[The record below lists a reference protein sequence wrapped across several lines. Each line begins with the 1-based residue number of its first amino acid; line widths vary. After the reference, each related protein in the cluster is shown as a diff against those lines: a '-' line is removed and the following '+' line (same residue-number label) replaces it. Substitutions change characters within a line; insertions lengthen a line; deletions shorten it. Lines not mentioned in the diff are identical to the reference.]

1 MKRFTRVSFFVVA
14 FTLGI
19 VGFVY
24 ADPELAET
32 WGLDFWNY
40 SRFDQELSNY
50 DRINARLS
58 ASQEQTRWRIEYRD
72 QLVEELFQ
80 KRATIDQTI
89 RQFQA
94 LNQSAQT
101 PPETLRMLFRTD
113 DDRSVAIQQLLQYID
128 GHLRDD
134 NRYASLK
141 AEVKNVL
148 VTEYGE

>member
-1 MKRFTRVSFFVVA
+1 VKRFTRVSFFVVA
-14 FTLGI
+14 LTLGI
-19 VGFVY
+19 AGFVY

-40 SRFDQELSNY
+40 SRLDQELSDY
-50 DRINARLS
+50 DRISARLS

-80 KRATIDQTI
+80 GRATIDQII

-101 PPETLRMLFRTD
+101 PPETLRLLFRTD
-113 DDRSVAIQQLLQYID
+113 DDRRVATQQLLQYLE
-128 GHLRDD
+128 GHLQNG

-141 AEVKNVL
+141 AEVKNLL